1 MDQDAPRADIEPVT
15 PSISGVLESV
25 VGPWGSIL
33 VGVGL
38 LISVLGAYLA
48 WTLMGCEVVL
58 QAARTGDMPAFL
70 LKENSRGAQIGAI
83 TATNVLVQAFLL
95 VVLFAS
101 DAFNFAVSIIASLI
115 LAPYALSAGFAVKT
129 ALADRRAGAIGGG
142 DASSR
147 WIVISFLTLTT
158 PGS

>member
-1 MDQDAPRADIEPVT
+1 M
-15 PSISGVLESV
+15 
-25 VGPWGSIL
+25 
-33 VGVGL
+33 
-38 LISVLGAYLA
+38 
-48 WTLMGCEVVL
+48 
-58 QAARTGDMPAFL
+58 
-70 LKENSRGAQIGAI
+70 
-83 TATNVLVQAFLL
+83 LVQAFLL

-115 LAPYALSAGFAVKT
+115 LVPYALSAGFAVKT